1 MICYPVESAEIRSFR
16 GSNSNRHSHIPVHF
30 CILAGLSPLSVSF
43 HHLTSELAMPFGA
56 AHTIILRI
64 AKWAVGSFFDT
75 IEVINGE
82 NVPTNGPVI
91 MYEQLKAGAHS

>member
-1 MICYPVESAEIRSFR
+1 
-16 GSNSNRHSHIPVHF
+16 
-30 CILAGLSPLSVSF
+30 
-43 HHLTSELAMPFGA
+43 MPFGA